1 MLGSFCQ
8 DFTLRVGR
16 VDVTVHYFS
25 DRVCW
30 EASGQQFCYGADM
43 IIEFREFINSMV
55 DARASITE
63 IVNEFQSYFAVRR
76 QRAFWIV
83 ETMLSK
89 EWCVLEVVV
98 NPGCITDG
106 EYVLATVEWRKCFE
120 HAIDVEDMRD
130 YFLSAMHQ
138 RDIKLLDHC
147 GPGAKYVPL
156 HIRYV
161 PLGETDCSKVETD
174 YEAWINSVLNEAESI
189 LFGG

>member
-1 MLGSFCQ
+1 MRTFCQ
-8 DFTLRVGR
+8 DFTAQVGR
-16 VDVTVHYFS
+16 TQVTVHYLS

-43 IIEFREFINSMV
+43 ILEFREFINNLI
-55 DARASITE
+55 DLPITE
-63 IVNEFQSYFAVRR
+63 IVNEFQSYFAIRR

-83 ETMLSK
+83 ETMLSPQ
-89 EWCVLEVVV
+89 WCVLEVVIA
-98 NPGCITDG
+98 PGCVINDG
-106 EYVLATVEWRKCFE
+106 SWFGWLEWRKCFE
-120 HAIDVEDMRD
+120 HVVDVEDMRD

-174 YEAWINSVLNEAESI
+174 YEAWINSVLEDAEAI
-189 LFGG
+189 LYGG

>member
-1 MLGSFCQ
+1 MLGFCQ
-8 DFTLRVGR
+8 DFTAQVGR
-16 VDVTVHYFS
+16 TAVTVHYFS

-30 EASGQQFCYGADM
+30 EASGQRFCYDADM
-43 IIEFREFINSMV
+43 ILEFREFINNMV
-55 DARASITE
+55 DAGASVTE
-63 IVNEFQSYFAVRR
+63 IVNEFQTYFAVRR

-83 ETMLSK
+83 ETILSRD
-89 EWCVLEVVV
+89 WCVLEVVIA
-98 NPGCITDG
+98 PGCVINDG
-106 EYVLATVEWRKCFE
+106 SWFGWLEWRKCFE

-147 GPGAKYVPL
+147 GPGARYVPL

-174 YEAWINSVLNEAESI
+174 YEAWINSVLEDAENI
-189 LFGG
+189 LYGG